1 VRAGPLLER
10 NFRAV
15 FIGQA
20 TSSLG
25 NSLVPVALAFAVLEL
40 TNSATD
46 LGLVLAAEF
55 TAQLVLF
62 LAGGVIADRIS
73 RRTVMLG
80 ADAVRCMSQGLLG
93 VLLITARPSI
103 AVIATLA
110 AVQGLAGG
118 IFTPAAQGLTPAL
131 VPADQLQQAN
141 TMQSMVGSTMWIIGP
156 ALGGILVATIGA
168 GWAILA
174 DSLTYAVNVVM
185 LARVHLVLPPR
196 DKRTTFFSD
205 MGTGWQEFR
214 ARSWYFS
221 TVVTV
226 AVMNMFAS
234 SYFVLGPEIC
244 RRYYGGA
251 VAWGTIGAVG
261 GIGSVLAGLWG
272 MRLRL
277 RHPFRFGVPL
287 MMLFAPLPFALG
299 ARLPFVVVCVAA
311 AVAFI
316 GPMTFNSIVYT
327 TVHKLVPEHLLS
339 RLIAY
344 DYFLAYLLLPVGTS
358 LAGPV
363 SNAIGLRTSMFIV
376 AGVQLVGP
384 LGILCLRSVRDLTD
398 ESIPE
403 SGAAAD
409 EPIKAPSPR

>member
-1 VRAGPLLER
+1 VRAGPLHER

-25 NSLVPVALAFAVLEL
+25 NALVPVALAFAVLDL

-46 LGLVLAAEF
+46 LGIVLTAEF
-55 TAQLVLF
+55 TAQLALF

-80 ADAVRCMSQGLLG
+80 ADAVRCLTQGLLG
-93 VLLITARPSI
+93 ALLITTRPSI
-103 AVIATLA
+103 AVIAALA

-118 IFTPAAQGLTPAL
+118 IFTPAAQGLTPSL
-131 VPADQLQQAN
+131 VPRDQLQQAN
-141 TMQSMVGSTMWIIGP
+141 TMQSMVGSTMWIVGP
-156 ALGGILVATIGA
+156 ALGGILVATVGS

-174 DSLTYAVNVVM
+174 DSATYAVNVVM
-185 LARVHLVLPPR
+185 LAGVHLAIPPR
-196 DKRTTFFSD
+196 ERQASFFSD
-205 MGTGWQEFR
+205 MGTGWREFR
-214 ARSWYFS
+214 ARKWYFS

-226 AVMNMFAS
+226 AVMNMFVS
-234 SYFVLGPEIC
+234 GYFVIGPEIC

-299 ARLPFVVVCVAA
+299 ARLPLVVVCVSA
-311 AVAFI
+311 AVAFV
-316 GPMTFNSIVYT
+316 GPVTFNSIVYT

-344 DYFLAYLLLPVGTS
+344 DYFIAYLLLPVGTS

-363 SNAIGLRTSMFIV
+363 SNAIGLRTAMFVIG
-376 AGVQLVGP
+376 AVQLVGP

-403 SGAAAD
+403 RGAPRGESLKAAA
-409 EPIKAPSPR
+409 PR